1 LLEAVKS
8 ALRDDGTLLCEGE
21 LSTLKEGIK
30 HLEIALGSSQRS
42 IIEKARLALLPLSD
56 AFAARRMNQHIHDAL
71 SGHKLSEWE

>member
-1 LLEAVKS
+1 M
-8 ALRDDGTLLCEGE
+8 
-21 LSTLKEGIK
+21 K
-30 HLEIALGSSQRS
+30 HLDIALGSSQRN